1 MILGH
6 IAGLPVE
13 ESLVQLAPAAAAMT
27 TLVAIVGRTGLDR
40 LRRRLQHRA
49 QDTNGRP

>member
-40 LRRRLQHRA
+40 LRRRRRHRGQHKSW
-49 QDTNGRP
+49 P